1 MSDRVARRERLPVLL
16 VVASVVV
23 LLQGL
28 VAVALG
34 ALVGID
40 ALRGGADNLP
50 AAEFMVV
57 FGLVAGVCLILVGR
71 GLLLRRRWGRAPALV
86 TQIICV
92 PVAVAVVQAGQYVVG
107 VALGALAVGAAC
119 CLMSRPSS
127 EVLDTPEHGGTAP
140 R

>member
-1 MSDRVARRERLPVLL
+1 MTDRTARRDRLPMLL
-16 VVASVVV
+16 VVPAGVV

-28 VAVALG
+28 VAAVLG
-34 ALVGID
+34 VLVGVD

-50 AAEFMVV
+50 AAEIMAA
-57 FGLVAGVCLILVGR
+57 FGLVAGVCLVLVGR

-107 VALGALAVGAAC
+107 VALGVLAVGAAC
-119 CLMSRPSS
+119 CLMSRSSS
-127 EVLDTPEHGGTAP
+127 EVLDTPEHGGRAP

>member
-1 MSDRVARRERLPVLL
+1 MSDKAVRRDRIPVLL
-16 VVASVVV
+16 VVPAVVV

-34 ALVGID
+34 VLVGVD
-40 ALRGGADNLP
+40 ALRGGAENVP
-50 AAEFMVV
+50 AAELMAA
-57 FGLVAGVCLILVGR
+57 FGVVAGVCLVLVGR

-92 PVAVAVVQAGQYVVG
+92 PIAVAVVQAGQYVVG
-107 VALGALAVGAAC
+107 VALCALAVGAAC

-127 EVLDTPEHGGTAP
+127 EALDTPEHGGRAP
-140 R
+140 S